1 MKRPI
6 FPVVFFLLFAGNT
19 LCQYSRAP
27 VTDTTAQVK
36 LWSLYPGY
44 VVTQNGD
51 TLNGYLLLK
60 NLAANQDKVFFYDHP
75 EDKKYS
81 VKYKPKD
88 LKAYKVG
95 PRYYESRKFKPP
107 ATASANDA
115 RTYHFILKVIDGP
128 FSLYRWYYETL
139 EQSKARLKID
149 SDQPLTGTVDLSFSE
164 KDLQTH
170 NYCVT
175 PEGEFVDL
183 SSLKMLTNFKK
194 NMSKLVAD
202 DAELAGKIR
211 NKEEGYGYY
220 NIDRIIREY
229 NAWYLKHHPVQER

>member
-1 MKRPI
+1 MKRP
-6 FPVVFFLLFAGNT
+6 FLLIMLILFFAGSVPG
-19 LCQYSRAP
+19 QFSPAP

-36 LWSLYPGY
+36 LWTLYPGY
-44 VVTQNGD
+44 VVRQNGD
-51 TLNGYLLLK
+51 TVHGYLLLK
-60 NLAANQDKVFFYDHP
+60 NLAANQDKVFFFEHP

-95 PRYYESRKFKPP
+95 PRYYESWKFRPP

-115 RTYHFILKVIDGP
+115 RTYHFLLKIIDGP
-128 FSLYRWYYETL
+128 FSLYRWYYEIL

-170 NYCVT
+170 NYGVT

-183 SSLKMLTNFKK
+183 SSLKMLTSFRK

-202 DAELAGKIR
+202 DEELARKIR
-211 NKEEGYGYY
+211 NKEKGYGYY
-220 NIDRIIREY
+220 DIERIIREY
-229 NAWYLKHHPVQER
+229 NEWYLKNHPTR